1 MISQLLKLFGVNNII
16 KLVLVF
22 LVFSLSGLIALY
34 ASDILTSFLSKF
46 IDNNI
51 LILILKIVSIF
62 ILYQIVII
70 ITLRLIMT
78 LLNLV
83 VLLVFG
89 AIFIYQISNYII
101 HQMLLLKIL
110 F

>member
-70 ITLRLIMT
+70 ITAIPFGQFSYFISYQRRLIKKIK
-78 LLNLV
+78 LL
-83 VLLVFG
+83 F
-89 AIFIYQISNYII
+89 
-101 HQMLLLKIL
+101 
-110 F
+110 

>member
-1 MISQLLKLFGVNNII
+1 MISQLLKLFGVNNIT
-16 KLVLVF
+16 KLALVF

-70 ITLRLIMT
+70 ITAIPFGQFSYFVSYQRKFIKKIK
-78 LLNLV
+78 LL
-83 VLLVFG
+83 F
-89 AIFIYQISNYII
+89 
-101 HQMLLLKIL
+101 
-110 F
+110 

>member
-1 MISQLLKLFGVNNII
+1 MISQLLKLFGVNNIT
-16 KLVLVF
+16 KLALVF

-70 ITLRLIMT
+70 ITAIPFGQFSYFISYQRKFIKKIK
-78 LLNLV
+78 LL
-83 VLLVFG
+83 F
-89 AIFIYQISNYII
+89 
-101 HQMLLLKIL
+101 
-110 F
+110 

>member
-70 ITLRLIMT
+70 ITAIPFGQFSYFISYQRRLI
-78 LLNLV
+78 
-83 VLLVFG
+83 
-89 AIFIYQISNYII
+89 
-101 HQMLLLKIL
+101 K
-110 F
+110 

>member
-70 ITLRLIMT
+70 ITAIPFGQFSYFISYQRRLIKRIK
-78 LLNLV
+78 LL
-83 VLLVFG
+83 F
-89 AIFIYQISNYII
+89 
-101 HQMLLLKIL
+101 
-110 F
+110 

>member
-62 ILYQIVII
+62 ILYQIIII
-70 ITLRLIMT
+70 ITAIPFGQFSYFISYQRRLIKKIK
-78 LLNLV
+78 LL
-83 VLLVFG
+83 F
-89 AIFIYQISNYII
+89 
-101 HQMLLLKIL
+101 
-110 F
+110 